1 MSAWTVAAA
10 ATFTPGQVFAQRSVA
25 GTVRLWTRGDDAERP
40 WTAPADDG
48 EPRTATD
55 QEIAEAMLV
64 ALHVAGLPLGDVDWA
79 WGLQT
84 RTFVD
89 GPHDSAIE
97 TRDART
103 MRPYTQDGATEMVER
118 MNGERGQYRPD
129 GARVV
134 RQLVGAWAPT
144 PDQPTEPFETP
155 HDSLRYAL
163 DWAMWGHGMGDT
175 FRGPLIERML
185 AGVPVADRAQAQALI
200 TDWLA
205 RRGAPGDP
213 ALFAQLRTQVAELE
227 AEVERLRE
235 VGMGGVQHLA
245 RQVGLTLREE
255 RRAREVYLR
264 LAPTMTFAETVR
276 HLDITDEE
284 LADDVER
291 GHVIVLDVDDEQV
304 FPADQFL
311 MDRASRYA
319 ILRVLRGDGTGRRQH
334 DGWAWAAAL
343 FLAAPQ
349 PELDGATPAAWLLD
363 GRHLTPVLDAARRVE
378 AAGGPV
384 AAAPK
389 PPTGD

>member
-10 ATFTPGQVFAQRSVA
+10 ATFTPGQVFAQRA
-25 GTVRLWTRGDDAERP
+25 ADGTVHLWTRGDNAERP
-40 WTAPADDG
+40 WAAPGDV

-64 ALHVAGLPLGDVDWA
+64 TLHGAGLPLGDVDWA

-103 MRPYTQDGATEMVER
+103 MRPYTRDGATEMVER
-118 MNGERGQYRPD
+118 MNGERGQFRPD

-134 RQLVGAWAPT
+134 RQLVGAWAPD
-144 PDQPTEPFETP
+144 PAEPEKPFETP

-205 RRGAPGDP
+205 RRGPGDS
-213 ALFAQLRTQVAELE
+213 ALFTHLRTQVAELE

-235 VGMGGVQHLA
+235 VGMDGLQHLA
-245 RQVGLTLREE
+245 RQMGLTLREE

-264 LAPTMTFAETVR
+264 LASTMTFAETVR
-276 HLDITDEE
+276 HLDITNEE

-291 GHVIVLDVDDEQV
+291 GNVIALDVGDEQV

-311 MDRASRYA
+311 VGRSELYE
-319 ILRVLRGDGTGRRQH
+319 ILRAVRGDDTGRRRRE
-334 DGWAWAAAL
+334 AWCWTAAL
-343 FLAAPQ
+343 FLVAPQ
-349 PELDGATPAAWLLD
+349 PELGGATPTSWLLD
-363 GRHLTPVLDAARRVE
+363 GHALTAVLDAARRVE
-378 AAGGPV
+378 AAGGPI

-389 PPTGD
+389 RPAGD